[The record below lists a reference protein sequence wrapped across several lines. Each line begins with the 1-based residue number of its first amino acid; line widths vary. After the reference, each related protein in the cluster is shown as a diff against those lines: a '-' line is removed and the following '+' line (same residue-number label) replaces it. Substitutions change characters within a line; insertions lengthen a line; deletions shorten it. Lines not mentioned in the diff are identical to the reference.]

1 MSSNPLPPVTAATT
15 PFVQVT
21 TPEIERANRLLALRQ
36 HPGFF
41 DLLRI
46 SQDIVQTA
54 ADTCADYPGW
64 DPQMMIVLKVRM
76 QVAKEHHQ
84 LLIQKMQA
92 AIREGVD
99 QRAAQ
104 MQGEDFKNAV
114 PDQQG
119 DFVRRE
125 VLNRFADMDLTEQRS
140 AGSY

>member
-1 MSSNPLPPVTAATT
+1 MSSNPLPPVTAATA
-15 PFVQVT
+15 PFVPTT

-54 ADTCADYPGW
+54 ADVCAEYPGW
-64 DPQMMIVLKVRM
+64 DAQQIVILKVRM
-76 QVAKEHHQ
+76 QCAKEHHQ
-84 LLIQKMQA
+84 LLIQKMQE
-92 AIREGVD
+92 AIREGVE

-104 MQGEDFKNAV
+104 VDREELQNTPADGQA
-114 PDQQG
+114 

-125 VLNRFADMDLTEQRS
+125 VLNRFADMDVEDQRA